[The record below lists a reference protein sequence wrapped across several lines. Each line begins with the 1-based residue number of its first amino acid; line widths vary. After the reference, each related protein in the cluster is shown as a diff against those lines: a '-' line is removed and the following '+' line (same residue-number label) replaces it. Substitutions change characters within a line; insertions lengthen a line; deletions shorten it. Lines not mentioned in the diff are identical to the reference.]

1 MGLIKSIYDNGINP
15 RPGAQR
21 SLSPQ
26 EILAINNTRS
36 AIHWETNYYNT
47 ISEYFHLFL
56 EYYQTNP
63 ALFGQLLSRTNLI
76 PNMAGDWQLFTEGL
90 IPTWELLLRCRWQGM
105 EILGISL
112 INHLYRLCSE
122 QIWLQEIC
130 HLSSFP
136 LSILL
141 ITQHNNTY
149 SIHQKNC
156 W

>member
-1 MGLIKSIYDNGINP
+1 MGLIKSIYDSGIDP

-21 SLSPQ
+21 SFSPQ

-36 AIHWETNYYNT
+36 AVHWETNYYNT

-76 PNMAGDWQLFTEGL
+76 PNMAGDWQLFNEGL
-90 IPTWELLLRCRWQGM
+90 IPTWELLLRCKWQGKDFIC
-105 EILGISL
+105 ILL
-112 INHLYRLCSE
+112 INHLYRLGSKH
-122 QIWLQEIC
+122 ILLWEIS

-136 LSILL
+136 
-141 ITQHNNTY
+141 
-149 SIHQKNC
+149 HQYY
-156 W
+156 

>member
-1 MGLIKSIYDNGINP
+1 MILFRNLDIGLIKSIYDSGIDP

-36 AIHWETNYYNT
+36 AVHWETNYYNT

-90 IPTWELLLRCRWQGM
+90 IPTWELLLRCRWQGKD
-105 EILGISL
+105 ILCISL
-112 INHLYRLCSE
+112 INHLYRFGSKHILLS
-122 QIWLQEIC
+122 QIC
-130 HLSSFP
+130 YLSSCP

-141 ITQHNNTY
+141 IA
-149 SIHQKNC
+149 
-156 W
+156 